1 MNLNY
6 HLILASKSPRRQALL
21 KSLVPDFEVR
31 SIEADESFSPDMPV
45 REVAAYLAQKKSKA
59 FGSLKPRELLI
70 TADTTVVQGNDIMNK
85 PQNRQEAI
93 RMLQRLS
100 GGMHEVVSGVCLR
113 SEVKEVLFSENTR
126 VFFRPLSR
134 QEIEHYVD
142 QYQPYDKAG
151 AYGIQE
157 WIGMVG
163 IEKIEGDYYNVMGLP
178 TLALYRHLKLMLM
191 VNGTNLLITD
201 YYYFV
206 KL

>member
-21 KSLVPDFEVR
+21 KSLGLDFEVR

-45 REVAAYLAQKKSKA
+45 REVAAYLAQKKSKD
-59 FGSLKPRELLI
+59 FGPLQPGELLI

-85 PQNRQEAI
+85 PENRQEAI
-93 RMLQRLS
+93 GMLQRLS
-100 GGMHEVVSGVCLR
+100 GGMHEVVSSICLR

-126 VFFRPLSR
+126 VFFRVLGQ

-157 WIGMVG
+157 WMGMTG

-178 TLALYRHLKLMLM
+178 TQALYQHLKLM
-191 VNGTNLLITD
+191 VNCTDLLTTD
-201 YYYFV
+201 Y
-206 KL
+206 

>member
-1 MNLNY
+1 M
-6 HLILASKSPRRQALL
+6 L

-31 SIEADESFSPDMPV
+31 SIEADESFLPDMPV

-59 FGSLKPRELLI
+59 FGSLKPGELLI

-85 PQNRQEAI
+85 PENREKAI
-93 RMLQRLS
+93 GMLQRLS
-100 GGMHEVVSGVCLR
+100 GSMHEVFSGVCLR
-113 SEVKEVLFSENTR
+113 SEIKEVIFSENTR
-126 VFFRPLSR
+126 VFFRPLGQ

-178 TLALYRHLKLMLM
+178 TLALYRHLKSML
-191 VNGTNLLITD
+191 NAE
-201 YYYFV
+201 
-206 KL
+206 